1 MKDVFIHLISLPVS
15 VRGVTV
21 VDENGDFNIYIN
33 ANLSSELQKKTLD
46 HELKHIEKNDFEGF
60 SDIREIEGRI

>member
-21 VDENGDFNIYIN
+21 TDENNDYNIYIN
-33 ANLSSELQKKTLD
+33 ANLSPEQQKKALD
-46 HELKHIEKNDFEGF
+46 HELKHIERDDFESF
-60 SDIREIEGRI
+60 EDIREIENI